1 MSTLRDDVSAS
12 WARGTPARPGSGPV
26 RAAVHH
32 FRVAEKEQDEGRKA
46 VFRIPRTSFMAI
58 ALLTVCVTP
67 IALGEIPYLQWL
79 YLFPIGLAVFVIRTR
94 TIATRE
100 GLATRTMFGH
110 RDVPWSA
117 LKGLAI
123 TKKSRVQAV
132 LKDDTKV
139 PLPTVRTRHLPVLS
153 LVSEGLVADPSGL
166 LDAEDIKPAETEA
179 SPGE

>member
-1 MSTLRDDVSAS
+1 MLDTDAVRV
-12 WARGTPARPGSGPV
+12 TPARPGSRPV
-26 RAAVHH
+26 RGAVHH
-32 FRVAEKEQDEGRKA
+32 FGVAEEQQDEGRKA

-58 ALLTVCVTP
+58 ALLTICVTP

-79 YLFPIGLAVFVIRTR
+79 YLFPIALAVFAIRHR
-94 TIATRE
+94 TVATRE

-110 RDVPWSA
+110 RDIPWSA

-166 LDAEDIKPAETEA
+166 LETEDVKPGTSA
-179 SPGE
+179 SE

>member
-1 MSTLRDDVSAS
+1 M
-12 WARGTPARPGSGPV
+12 
-26 RAAVHH
+26 HH
-32 FRVAEKEQDEGRKA
+32 FGVAEKEQDEGRKA

-58 ALLTVCVTP
+58 ALLTLCVTP
-67 IALGEIPYLQWL
+67 IALGEIPYLEWL
-79 YLFPIGLAVFVIRTR
+79 YLFPIALAVFVIRTR
-94 TIATRE
+94 TVATRE

-132 LKDDTKV
+132 LRDDTKV

-166 LDAEDIKPAETEA
+166 LDAEDIKPGTHGTPA
-179 SPGE
+179 SE

>member
-1 MSTLRDDVSAS
+1 MDTAA
-12 WARGTPARPGSGPV
+12 ARVTPARPGFRPV

-58 ALLTVCVTP
+58 ALLTICVTP

-79 YLFPIGLAVFVIRTR
+79 YIFPIALAVFVIRTR
-94 TIATRE
+94 TVATRE

-123 TKKSRVQAV
+123 AKSRVQAV

-166 LDAEDIKPAETEA
+166 LTPEDLKPAKPEA
-179 SPGE
+179 SPSE

>member
-1 MSTLRDDVSAS
+1 MLDASA
-12 WARGTPARPGSGPV
+12 AHVTAIRPGSGPV
-26 RAAVHH
+26 RRAVHH
-32 FRVAEKEQDEGRKA
+32 FRVAEKQQDEGRKA

-58 ALLTVCVTP
+58 ALLTICVTP

-79 YLFPIGLAVFVIRTR
+79 YLFPIALAVFVVRTR
-94 TIATRE
+94 TVATRE
-100 GLATRTMFGH
+100 GLAIRTMFGK

-132 LKDDTKV
+132 LQDDTKV

-153 LVSEGLVADPSGL
+153 LVSEGLVADPSGVL
-166 LDAEDIKPAETEA
+166 EAGDIKPGTSEPSTSE
-179 SPGE
+179 

>member
-1 MSTLRDDVSAS
+1 VDRRAAHV
-12 WARGTPARPGSGPV
+12 TPFRPGFRPV
-26 RAAVHH
+26 RGAVHH

-58 ALLTVCVTP
+58 ALLTICVTP
-67 IALGEIPYLQWL
+67 VALGDIPYLQWL
-79 YLFPIGLAVFVIRTR
+79 YLFPIALAVFVVRTR

-166 LDAEDIKPAETEA
+166 LDAEDIKPGQPKA
-179 SPGE
+179 SPAE

>member
-1 MSTLRDDVSAS
+1 M
-12 WARGTPARPGSGPV
+12 
-26 RAAVHH
+26 
-32 FRVAEKEQDEGRKA
+32 AEKEQDEGRKA

-58 ALLTVCVTP
+58 ALLTICVTP

-79 YLFPIGLAVFVIRTR
+79 YIFPIALAVFVIRTR
-94 TIATRE
+94 TVATRK
-100 GLATRTMFGH
+100 GLETRTMFGH

-123 TKKSRVQAV
+123 TKRARVQAV
-132 LKDDTKV
+132 LTDDTKV

-166 LDAEDIKPAETEA
+166 LDAQDVEPAKPQT
-179 SPGE
+179 SPSE

>member
-1 MSTLRDDVSAS
+1 M
-12 WARGTPARPGSGPV
+12 
-26 RAAVHH
+26 
-32 FRVAEKEQDEGRKA
+32 AEKEQDTGRKA

-58 ALLTVCVTP
+58 ALLTICVTP

-79 YLFPIGLAVFVIRTR
+79 YVFPIALAVFVIRTR
-94 TIATRE
+94 TVATRD

-123 TKKSRVQAV
+123 TKRSRVQAV
-132 LKDDTKV
+132 LTDDTKV

-166 LDAEDIKPAETEA
+166 LDNEDVRPSKPET
-179 SPGE
+179 SPSE

>member
-1 MSTLRDDVSAS
+1 
-12 WARGTPARPGSGPV
+12 
-26 RAAVHH
+26 VHH

-58 ALLTVCVTP
+58 ALLTICVTP
-67 IALGEIPYLQWL
+67 VALGDIPYLQWL
-79 YLFPIGLAVFVIRTR
+79 YLFPIALAVFVIRTR

-166 LDAEDIKPAETEA
+166 LDSDDIKPGQPKA
-179 SPGE
+179 SPAE

>member
-1 MSTLRDDVSAS
+1 M
-12 WARGTPARPGSGPV
+12 
-26 RAAVHH
+26 
-32 FRVAEKEQDEGRKA
+32 AEKEQDEGRKA

-58 ALLTVCVTP
+58 ALLTICVTP
-67 IALGEIPYLQWL
+67 VALGDIPYLQWL
-79 YLFPIGLAVFVIRTR
+79 YLFPIALAVFVIRTR

-166 LDAEDIKPAETEA
+166 LDPDDIKPGQTKA
-179 SPGE
+179 SPAE

>member
-1 MSTLRDDVSAS
+1 MLDAGAAHV
-12 WARGTPARPGSGPV
+12 TPARPGFGRV
-26 RAAVHH
+26 AGAVHH

-58 ALLTVCVTP
+58 ALLTICVTP

-79 YLFPIGLAVFVIRTR
+79 YLFPIALAVFVVRTR
-94 TIATRE
+94 TVATRE
-100 GLATRTMFGH
+100 GLAVRTMFGH
-110 RDVPWSA
+110 RDVPWPA

-166 LDAEDIKPAETEA
+166 LSAEDVKPGKAEP
-179 SPGE
+179 SPSE

>member
-1 MSTLRDDVSAS
+1 VDTAA
-12 WARGTPARPGSGPV
+12 ARVTPARPGFRPV

-46 VFRIPRTSFMAI
+46 IFRIPRTSFMAI
-58 ALLTVCVTP
+58 ALLTICVTP

-79 YLFPIGLAVFVIRTR
+79 YIFPIALAVFVIRTR

-132 LKDDTKV
+132 LKDDTKL

-153 LVSEGLVADPSGL
+153 LVSEGLVADPSGQL
-166 LDAEDIKPAETEA
+166 AAEDIKPAGTEA

>member
-1 MSTLRDDVSAS
+1 M
-12 WARGTPARPGSGPV
+12 
-26 RAAVHH
+26 
-32 FRVAEKEQDEGRKA
+32 AEKEQDEGRKA

-58 ALLTVCVTP
+58 ALLTICVTP
-67 IALGEIPYLQWL
+67 VALGDIPYLQWL
-79 YLFPIGLAVFVIRTR
+79 YVFPIALAVFVIRTR

-166 LDAEDIKPAETEA
+166 LDSDDIKPGRSEA
-179 SPGE
+179 SASE

>member
-1 MSTLRDDVSAS
+1 M
-12 WARGTPARPGSGPV
+12 
-26 RAAVHH
+26 
-32 FRVAEKEQDEGRKA
+32 AEKQQDEGRKA

-58 ALLTVCVTP
+58 ALLTICVTP

-79 YLFPIGLAVFVIRTR
+79 YVFPIALAVFVIRTR
-94 TIATRE
+94 TVATRE
-100 GLATRTMFGH
+100 GLAVRTMFGK
-110 RDVPWSA
+110 RDIPWSA

-123 TKKSRVQAV
+123 TKKARVQAV

-166 LDAEDIKPAETEA
+166 LDNEDLKPGAPKGSPAE
-179 SPGE
+179 

>member
-1 MSTLRDDVSAS
+1 MDTRAAHVT
-12 WARGTPARPGSGPV
+12 RVRPGSRPV
-26 RAAVHH
+26 GGAVHH
-32 FRVAEKEQDEGRKA
+32 FGVAEKEQDEGRKA

-58 ALLTVCVTP
+58 ALLTICVTP

-79 YLFPIGLAVFVIRTR
+79 YVFPIALAVFVVRTR

-166 LDAEDIKPAETEA
+166 LDADDVKPAKPET
-179 SPGE
+179 SPSE

>member
-1 MSTLRDDVSAS
+1 
-12 WARGTPARPGSGPV
+12 
-26 RAAVHH
+26 
-32 FRVAEKEQDEGRKA
+32 VADKAQQENPDEGRKA
-46 VFRIPRTSFMAI
+46 VFRVPRTSFMAI
-58 ALLTVCVTP
+58 ALLTICVTP

-79 YLFPIGLAVFVIRTR
+79 YVFPVVLAVFVVRTR

-100 GLATRTMFGH
+100 GLATRTMFGK

-123 TKKSRVQAV
+123 TKRSRVEAV

-166 LDAEDIKPAETEA
+166 LDTGDLKPKDAEKARPEA
-179 SPGE
+179 APGE

>member
-1 MSTLRDDVSAS
+1 MLDTFAAHV
-12 WARGTPARPGSGPV
+12 TPARPGSEPV

-32 FRVAEKEQDEGRKA
+32 FRVAEKQQDEGRKA

-58 ALLTVCVTP
+58 ALLTICVTP
-67 IALGEIPYLQWL
+67 IALGEIPYLEWL
-79 YLFPIGLAVFVIRTR
+79 YLFPIALAVFVVRTR
-94 TIATRE
+94 TVATRD
-100 GLATRTMFGH
+100 GLAIRTMFGK

-123 TKKSRVQAV
+123 TKKARVQAV

-153 LVSEGLVADPSGL
+153 LVSDGLVADPSGQL
-166 LDAEDIKPAETEA
+166 SAEDIQPGASETSA
-179 SPGE
+179 GE

>member
-1 MSTLRDDVSAS
+1 
-12 WARGTPARPGSGPV
+12 
-26 RAAVHH
+26 VHH
-32 FRVAEKEQDEGRKA
+32 FRVAEKQQDEGRKA

-58 ALLTVCVTP
+58 ALLTICVTP
-67 IALGEIPYLQWL
+67 IALGEIPYLEWL
-79 YLFPIGLAVFVIRTR
+79 YLFPIALAVFVVRTR
-94 TIATRE
+94 TVATRD
-100 GLATRTMFGH
+100 GLAIRTMFGK

-123 TKKSRVQAV
+123 TKKARVQAV

-153 LVSEGLVADPSGL
+153 LVSEGLVADPSGQL
-166 LDAEDIKPAETEA
+166 SAEDIQPGT

>member
-1 MSTLRDDVSAS
+1 M
-12 WARGTPARPGSGPV
+12 
-26 RAAVHH
+26 
-32 FRVAEKEQDEGRKA
+32 AEKEQDTGRKA

-58 ALLTVCVTP
+58 ALLTICVTP

-79 YLFPIGLAVFVIRTR
+79 YVFPIALAVFVIRTR
-94 TIATRE
+94 TVATRD

-123 TKKSRVQAV
+123 TKRSRVQAV
-132 LKDDTKV
+132 LTDDTKV

-166 LDAEDIKPAETEA
+166 LDNEDVRPVKPET
-179 SPGE
+179 SPSE

>member
-1 MSTLRDDVSAS
+1 MAD
-12 WARGTPARPGSGPV
+12 
-26 RAAVHH
+26 
-32 FRVAEKEQDEGRKA
+32 KEQDEGRKA
-46 VFRIPRTSFMAI
+46 IFRIPRTSFMAI
-58 ALLTVCVTP
+58 ALLTICVTP

-79 YLFPIGLAVFVIRTR
+79 YIFPIALAVFVIRTR

-132 LKDDTKV
+132 LKDDTKL

-153 LVSEGLVADPSGL
+153 LVSEGLVADPSGQL
-166 LDAEDIKPAETEA
+166 AAEDIKPGKPGAPA
-179 SPGE
+179 SE

>member
-1 MSTLRDDVSAS
+1 M
-12 WARGTPARPGSGPV
+12 
-26 RAAVHH
+26 
-32 FRVAEKEQDEGRKA
+32 AEKEQDEGRKA

-58 ALLTVCVTP
+58 ALLTICVTP
-67 IALGEIPYLQWL
+67 VALGDIPYLQWL
-79 YLFPIGLAVFVIRTR
+79 YLFPIALAVFVIRTR

-166 LDAEDIKPAETEA
+166 LDSDDIKPGQSKA
-179 SPGE
+179 SPAE

>member
-1 MSTLRDDVSAS
+1 MDTRAAHVT
-12 WARGTPARPGSGPV
+12 RVRPGSRPV

-58 ALLTVCVTP
+58 ALLTLCVTP

-79 YLFPIGLAVFVIRTR
+79 YIFPLALAVFVIRTR

-123 TKKSRVQAV
+123 TKKARVQAV
-132 LKDDTKV
+132 LQDDTKV

-166 LDAEDIKPAETEA
+166 LDADDVKAAKPET
-179 SPGE
+179 SPSE

>member
-1 MSTLRDDVSAS
+1 VDMRA
-12 WARGTPARPGSGPV
+12 ARVTPARPGFRCS
-26 RAAVHH
+26 RRAVHH
-32 FRVAEKEQDEGRKA
+32 FGVAEKEQDAGRKA

-58 ALLTVCVTP
+58 ALLTICVTP

-79 YLFPIGLAVFVIRTR
+79 YVFPIVLAVFVIRTR
-94 TIATRE
+94 T
-100 GLATRTMFGH
+100 LATRTMFGH

-123 TKKSRVQAV
+123 TKRARVQAV
-132 LKDDTKV
+132 LTDDTKV

-166 LDAEDIKPAETEA
+166 LDAQDVEPAKPET
-179 SPGE
+179 SPSE

>member
-1 MSTLRDDVSAS
+1 MDT
-12 WARGTPARPGSGPV
+12 WAAHITGVRPGSGPV
-26 RAAVHH
+26 RGAVHH
-32 FRVAEKEQDEGRKA
+32 FEVAEKEQDEGRKA

-58 ALLTVCVTP
+58 ALLTICVTP

-79 YLFPIGLAVFVIRTR
+79 YIFPIALAVFVIRTR
-94 TIATRE
+94 TVATRS
-100 GLATRTMFGH
+100 GLAVRTMFGH

-132 LKDDTKV
+132 LEDDTKV

-166 LDAEDIKPAETEA
+166 LSADDVKPAKPET
-179 SPGE
+179 SPSE